1 MTMILRINLVCLIT
15 EKHIVTMDFKKII
28 VILSITFFIFSCSTN
43 SNEEYQTKLENC
55 VSALTTIILSHNHD
69 VTALTPR
76 SIKTLPP
83 RNYYPEFPD
92 PMMEGDAYWNPGA
105 KRTFKIIEENCPTEY
120 YSDKVLQESKSFIN
134 YGN

>member
-1 MTMILRINLVCLIT
+1 M
-15 EKHIVTMDFKKII
+15 EKDIVTMDIKKGIII
-28 VILSITFFIFSCSTN
+28 VFSLMIFSCSN
-43 SNEEYQTKLENC
+43 YEYEKELENC
-55 VSALTTIILSHNHD
+55 ISAITTILISHNHD

-92 PMMEGDAYWNPGA
+92 PMTEPDEYWNPGA
-105 KRTFKIIEENCPTEY
+105 KRTFKLIEDNCPAKFYDE
-120 YSDKVLQESKSFIN
+120 KVINESKSFIN

>member
-1 MTMILRINLVCLIT
+1 MLREQNQACLIMA
-15 EKHIVTMDFKKII
+15 KGI
-28 VILSITFFIFSCSTN
+28 VIMDIKKWLLFIIIFLFVGCTN
-43 SNEEYQTKLENC
+43 QEYEKELENC
-55 VSALTTIILSHNHD
+55 ITAITTILLSHNHD

-92 PMMEGDAYWNPGA
+92 PMTQPDEYWNPGA
-105 KRTFKIIEENCPTEY
+105 KRTFKIIEDNCPAKFY
-120 YSDKVLQESKSFIN
+120 DNKVIEESKTFIN

>member
-1 MTMILRINLVCLIT
+1 MIKKVNLVCRIM
-15 EKHIVTMDFKKII
+15 EKPTVIMDFKKII
-28 VILSITFFIFSCSTN
+28 TLLSALLLMSSCSTN
-43 SNEEYQTKLENC
+43 NNLEYQTKLENC

-69 VTALTPR
+69 VTALTPK

-92 PMMEGDAYWNPGA
+92 PMMEADAYWNPGA
-105 KRTFKIIEENCPTEY
+105 KRTFKIIEENCPSEY
-120 YSDKVLQESKSFIN
+120 YNDNVIQESKSFIN

>member
-1 MTMILRINLVCLIT
+1 MGKLNLVFLIMEMRT
-15 EKHIVTMDFKKII
+15 VTMDFKRGII
-28 VILSITFFIFSCSTN
+28 FLFVLLFFPSCATN
-43 SNEEYQTKLENC
+43 SDLEYQTKLENC

-83 RNYYPEFPD
+83 RHYYPEFPD
-92 PMMEGDAYWNPGA
+92 PMLEADEYWNPGA
-105 KRTFKIIEENCPTEY
+105 KRTFKIIVENCPAEY
-120 YSDKVLQESKSFIN
+120 YSDNVIQESKSFIN

>member
-1 MTMILRINLVCLIT
+1 MKPRLQLNQVCLIM
-15 EKHIVTMDFKKII
+15 EKDI
-28 VILSITFFIFSCSTN
+28 VIMDIKKGFIILLSLIIFSCTN
-43 SNEEYQTKLENC
+43 YEYEKQLENC
-55 VSALTTIILSHNHD
+55 ISAITTILISHNHD

-92 PMMEGDAYWNPGA
+92 PMTEPDEYWNPGA
-105 KRTFKIIEENCPTEY
+105 KRTFKLIEDNCPAKFYDE
-120 YSDKVLQESKSFIN
+120 KVINESKSFIN

>member
-1 MTMILRINLVCLIT
+1 MIVKKVNPVYRIMG
-15 EKHIVTMDFKKII
+15 KHIVIMDFKKII
-28 VILSITFFIFSCSTN
+28 TFIFILLLISSCSKN
-43 SNEEYQTKLENC
+43 NDLEYQTKLENC

-92 PMMEGDAYWNPGA
+92 PMMEADAYWNPGA
-105 KRTFKIIEENCPTEY
+105 KRTFKIIEENCPSEY
-120 YSDKVLQESKSFIN
+120 YNDNVIQESKSFID
-134 YGN
+134 YGY

>member
-1 MTMILRINLVCLIT
+1 MKPRLQLNQVCLIM
-15 EKHIVTMDFKKII
+15 EKDIVTMDIKKGIII
-28 VILSITFFIFSCSTN
+28 VFSLMIFSCSN
-43 SNEEYQTKLENC
+43 YEYEKELENC
-55 VSALTTIILSHNHD
+55 ISAITTILISHNHD

-92 PMMEGDAYWNPGA
+92 PMTEPDEYWNPGA
-105 KRTFKIIEENCPTEY
+105 KRTFKLIEDNCPAKFYDE
-120 YSDKVLQESKSFIN
+120 KVINESKSFIN

>member
-1 MTMILRINLVCLIT
+1 MERLIVIT
-15 EKHIVTMDFKKII
+15 DFKKII
-28 VILSITFFIFSCSTN
+28 ILTLILLITTSCSTEN
-43 SNEEYQTKLENC
+43 DIEYQTKLENC

-83 RNYYPEFPD
+83 RHYYPEFPD
-92 PMMEGDAYWNPGA
+92 PMLEADQYWNPGA
-105 KRTFKIIEENCPTEY
+105 KRTFKIIEENCPSKY
-120 YSDKVLQESKSFIN
+120 YNEQVLEESRSFIN

>member
-1 MTMILRINLVCLIT
+1 MGVCVSVSNI
-15 EKHIVTMDFKKII
+15 KKRLLFI
-28 VILSITFFIFSCSTN
+28 VIFLFFGCTNQEYEKELEDCITAI
-43 SNEEYQTKLENC
+43 
-55 VSALTTIILSHNHD
+55 TTILLSHNHD

-92 PMMEGDAYWNPGA
+92 PMTQPDEYWNPGA
-105 KRTFKIIEENCPTEY
+105 KRTFKIIEDNCPAKFYDNE
-120 YSDKVLQESKSFIN
+120 VIEESKTFIN

>member
-1 MTMILRINLVCLIT
+1 
-15 EKHIVTMDFKKII
+15 MDIKKGFII
-28 VILSITFFIFSCSTN
+28 VFSLMIFSCSN
-43 SNEEYQTKLENC
+43 YEYEKELENC
-55 VSALTTIILSHNHD
+55 ISAITTILISHNHD

-92 PMMEGDAYWNPGA
+92 PMTEPDEYWNPGA
-105 KRTFKIIEENCPTEY
+105 KRTFKLIEDNCPAKFYDE
-120 YSDKVLQESKSFIN
+120 KVINESKSFIN

>member
-1 MTMILRINLVCLIT
+1 MKNWNQVYLTM
-15 EKHIVTMDFKKII
+15 EKDIVTMDIKKGLI
-28 VILSITFFIFSCSTN
+28 VILSLLIFSCSN
-43 SNEEYQTKLENC
+43 IEYEKELENC
-55 VSALTTIILSHNHD
+55 ISAITTILLSHNHD

-92 PMMEGDAYWNPGA
+92 PMTEPDQYWNPGA
-105 KRTFKIIEENCPTEY
+105 KRTFKLIEDNCPAKFYDE
-120 YSDKVLQESKSFIN
+120 KVINESKSFIN

>member
-1 MTMILRINLVCLIT
+1 MG
-15 EKHIVTMDFKKII
+15 KHIVIMDFKKII
-28 VILSITFFIFSCSTN
+28 TFIFILLLISSCSKN
-43 SNEEYQTKLENC
+43 NDLEYQTKLENC

-92 PMMEGDAYWNPGA
+92 PMMEADAYWNPGA
-105 KRTFKIIEENCPTEY
+105 KRTFKIIEENCPSEY
-120 YSDKVLQESKSFIN
+120 YNDNVIQESKSFID
-134 YGN
+134 YGY

>member
-1 MTMILRINLVCLIT
+1 M
-15 EKHIVTMDFKKII
+15 EKPTVIMDFKKII
-28 VILSITFFIFSCSTN
+28 TFIFILLLISSCSKN
-43 SNEEYQTKLENC
+43 NDLEYQTKLENC

-92 PMMEGDAYWNPGA
+92 PMMEADEYWNPGA
-105 KRTFKIIEENCPTEY
+105 KRTFKIIEENCPSEY
-120 YSDKVLQESKSFIN
+120 YNDNVIQESKSFID
-134 YGN
+134 YGY

>member
-1 MTMILRINLVCLIT
+1 MIKKVNLVCRIM
-15 EKHIVTMDFKKII
+15 EKPTVIMDFKKII
-28 VILSITFFIFSCSTN
+28 TLLSAFLLMSSCSTN
-43 SNEEYQTKLENC
+43 NDQEYQTKLENC

-92 PMMEGDAYWNPGA
+92 PMMEADAYWNPGA
-105 KRTFKIIEENCPTEY
+105 KRTFKIIEENCPSEY
-120 YSDKVLQESKSFIN
+120 YNDNVIQESKSFIN

>member
-1 MTMILRINLVCLIT
+1 M
-15 EKHIVTMDFKKII
+15 EKGI
-28 VILSITFFIFSCSTN
+28 VIMDIKKRLLLLSLFLFFGCVN
-43 SNEEYQTKLENC
+43 QEYEKELENC
-55 VSALTTIILSHNHD
+55 ITAITTILLSHNHD

-92 PMMEGDAYWNPGA
+92 PMTQPDEYWNPGA
-105 KRTFKIIEENCPTEY
+105 KRTFKIIEDNCPTKFYDGEVI
-120 YSDKVLQESKSFIN
+120 KESKTFIN

>member
-1 MTMILRINLVCLIT
+1 M
-15 EKHIVTMDFKKII
+15 EKDIVTMDIKKGLII
-28 VILSITFFIFSCSTN
+28 ILSLLIFSCSN
-43 SNEEYQTKLENC
+43 IEYEKELENC
-55 VSALTTIILSHNHD
+55 ISSITTILLSHNHD

-92 PMMEGDAYWNPGA
+92 PMREPDQYWNPGA
-105 KRTFKIIEENCPTEY
+105 KRTFKLIEDNCPAKFYDE
-120 YSDKVLQESKSFIN
+120 KVINESKSFIN

>member
-1 MTMILRINLVCLIT
+1 MIILREQNQACLIMA
-15 EKHIVTMDFKKII
+15 KGI
-28 VILSITFFIFSCSTN
+28 VIMDIKKRLLFIVIFLFVGCTN
-43 SNEEYQTKLENC
+43 QEYEKELENC
-55 VSALTTIILSHNHD
+55 ITAITTILLSHNHD

-92 PMMEGDAYWNPGA
+92 PMTQPDEYWNPGA
-105 KRTFKIIEENCPTEY
+105 KRTFKIIEDNCPAKFYDNE
-120 YSDKVLQESKSFIN
+120 VIEESKTFIN

>member
-1 MTMILRINLVCLIT
+1 MKARLQLNQVCLIM
-15 EKHIVTMDFKKII
+15 EKDI
-28 VILSITFFIFSCSTN
+28 VIMDIKKGFIILLSLIIFSCTN
-43 SNEEYQTKLENC
+43 YEYEKQLENC
-55 VSALTTIILSHNHD
+55 ISAITTILISHNHD

-92 PMMEGDAYWNPGA
+92 PMTEPDEYWNPGA
-105 KRTFKIIEENCPTEY
+105 KRTFKLIEDNCPAKFYDE
-120 YSDKVLQESKSFIN
+120 KVINESKSFIN